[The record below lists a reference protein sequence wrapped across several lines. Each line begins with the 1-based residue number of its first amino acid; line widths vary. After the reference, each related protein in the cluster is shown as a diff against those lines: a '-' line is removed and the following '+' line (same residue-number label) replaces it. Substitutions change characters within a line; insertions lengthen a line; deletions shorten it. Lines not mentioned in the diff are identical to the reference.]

1 MLDISLLGEMRV
13 ALDSSVVV
21 ALRSPRAMA
30 LLGFLLVHRGA
41 PQRREYVAGQFW
53 PDSSQAQARANLRR
67 ELHSLRSGLPQVH
80 RWLAADSGTLLWR
93 LDPDC
98 RLDVAVFE
106 AAAETAAAAQ
116 AADDEATFR
125 RAAAEAVRA
134 YRGEFM
140 PALYD
145 DWAAA
150 ERDRLHR
157 RCLTLLD
164 QLIRLER
171 DAGAYAE
178 AIELARRRIDLE
190 PLEEVGYRSLLRL
203 QALAGDR
210 AAALQTYHR
219 CTTVL
224 ERELGVA
231 PDQATTAEYER
242 LAGRQRPEQPAPGSP
257 ARPASGTTASG
268 TAIPGAAAAA
278 AAGARA
284 RADAAPAGRVQAGAA
299 QAGRAPAGSRVQ
311 LVGRERE
318 LGLLRERWQEA
329 SRGVADFT
337 VVAGE
342 AGVGKSR
349 LLDELSAEVQRAGF
363 DTMRARCFAARGRL
377 ALAPVSEWLR
387 SPALR
392 SARYRLDPVWA
403 KEVDR
408 LVPPTDVGP
417 MAPPRP
423 MADAWQRHR
432 FFEGLARAVLSTGRP
447 ALLLLDDLQWCD
459 EHSLAWLQL
468 LLHLGQGYPML
479 VVAGTRLEETDS
491 NAELAEMLRALRSA
505 GQVTDVVLAPLDA
518 GKSAELAG
526 QVRGTPLTR
535 AEADRLYTAT
545 GGYPLLVIES
555 VRARLLDGLGAGN
568 TSAGGPD
575 VPSIGLHGTVA
586 ANVGAAS
593 IGAANIGAASTGD
606 PGPKARAVLAGR
618 IAQADP
624 AAREIAELAAV
635 IGRDFTLEL
644 LTAAGDLDGDS
655 VIGAVDELWRR
666 RLIREH
672 PPAGYD
678 FAHDLLRDTAYGGI
692 SPPRRSHLHLRVA
705 QALELT
711 HADDPRAAAA
721 AMAYHYERAGRP
733 ARAVPHHVRAAE
745 VATGVFANQKAVRHY
760 RRAAELLR
768 QSPPDR
774 ERDASELAILAAM
787 AAPLNAQHGYAS
799 GELQAVLER
808 TRDLAERLGDSRL
821 QLISLV
827 GLFGVRFV
835 QGHAAESHEIALRSL
850 ELSHLHPD
858 VTGQA
863 HFAVAG
869 SATSLG
875 RHEQSLRHFALAHEL
890 CYDAA
895 PTLVGTRV
903 EVHARAWSAH
913 ALWLLGRDDDALH
926 WCGWATARADEVEH
940 PYSLA
945 VALAYA
951 AITHQLRGD
960 VDQTLEFARRVREI
974 CDRYEFAYYGHWGL
988 ILAGWCVGGTA
999 GADQIRDGLR
1009 RLRDQGALARQPYY
1023 LSLLAQTLLSAGQRD
1038 AAGAVLESA
1047 RAAAAVH
1054 DERWWLPELYRLDAR
1069 RHRGAAA
1076 ADLLRRAVTLAE
1088 QQGAVAL
1095 ARRAAEDLAR

>member
-1 MLDISLLGEMRV
+1 VLDISLLGEMRI

-53 PDSSQAQARANLRR
+53 PDSSQGQARANLRR

-80 RWLAADSGTLLWR
+80 RWLTADSGTLLWR

-98 RLDVAVFE
+98 HLDVAVFE

-116 AADDEATFR
+116 AAADEATFR
-125 RAAAEAVRA
+125 RAAADAVRA

-164 QLIRLER
+164 QLITLER

-178 AIELARRRIDLE
+178 AIEMARRRIDLE
-190 PLEEVGYRSLLRL
+190 PLEEVGYRSLLQL

-219 CTTVL
+219 CTSIL

-242 LAGRQRPEQPAPGSP
+242 LAGRQQPEQPWPASPAKPGS
-257 ARPASGTTASG
+257 GT
-268 TAIPGAAAAA
+268 

-284 RADAAPAGRVQAGAA
+284 PAGRAPAGAAPAGRVAPDA
-299 QAGRAPAGSRVQ
+299 APASSRVQ

-329 SRGVADFT
+329 LRGMADFT

-392 SARYRLDPVWA
+392 SARDRLDPVWA

-459 EHSLAWLQL
+459 EHTLAWLQL

-479 VVAGTRLEETDS
+479 VVAGTRLEEIDS

-505 GQVTDVVLAPLDA
+505 GQVTDIALAPLDA

-526 QVRGTPLTR
+526 QVRGSPLTR
-535 AEADRLYTAT
+535 AEADGLYTAT

-555 VRARLLDGLGAGN
+555 VRARLLDGLGPGRTGTGA
-568 TSAGGPD
+568 AD
-575 VPSIGLHGTVA
+575 VPGQGPHGTGAVNIVA
-586 ANVGAAS
+586 VNT
-593 IGAANIGAASTGD
+593 GAANIGAANVGAAGSGD
-606 PGPKARAVLAGR
+606 LGPKARAVLAGR
-618 IAQADP
+618 IAQAGP

-644 LTAAGDLDGDS
+644 LTEASDLDGDS

-666 RLIREH
+666 RIIREH

-692 SPPRRSHLHLRVA
+692 SPPLRSHLHLRVA
-705 QALELT
+705 QALEVI
-711 HADDPRAAAA
+711 HGDDPRAAAA
-721 AMAYHYERAGRP
+721 AMAYHYERAGHP

-745 VATGVFANQKAVRHY
+745 VATGVFANRKAVGHY

-768 QSPPDR
+768 QSPPGR
-774 ERDASELAILAAM
+774 ERDVSELAIRAAM

-799 GELQAVLER
+799 PELQAVLER
-808 TRDLAERLGDSRL
+808 TRDLAERLGDTRL
-821 QLISLV
+821 QLIGLV
-827 GLFGVRFV
+827 GLFGARFV
-835 QGHAAESHEIALRSL
+835 QGHVAEAHEIARRSL

-858 VTGQA
+858 VVGQA

-875 RHEQSLRHFALAHEL
+875 RHEPSLRHFTLAHEL
-890 CYDAA
+890 CYDAVPA
-895 PTLVGTRV
+895 LTGTRI

-913 ALWLLGRDDDALH
+913 ALWLLGRDEDALH
-926 WCGWATARADEVEH
+926 WCDWAIARAEQVEH
-940 PYSLA
+940 PYSLT

-960 VDQTLEFARRVREI
+960 VDRTLEFARQMGEL
-974 CDRYEFAYYGHWGL
+974 CDRFEFAYYGHWVP
-988 ILAGWCVGGTA
+988 ILAGWCAGGTA

-1009 RLRDQGALARQPYY
+1009 RLRDDGALARQPYY

-1069 RHRGAAA
+1069 RHRGPAA
-1076 ADLLRRAVTLAE
+1076 ADLLGRAVTLAE

-1095 ARRAAEDLAR
+1095 ARRAAEDLAQ